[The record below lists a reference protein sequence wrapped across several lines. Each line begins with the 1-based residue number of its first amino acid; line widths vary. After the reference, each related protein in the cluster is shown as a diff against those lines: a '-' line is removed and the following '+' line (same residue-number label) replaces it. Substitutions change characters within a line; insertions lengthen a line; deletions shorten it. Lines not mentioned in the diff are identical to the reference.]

1 MIIWPLHSPLTPSS
15 LAIGISSLMLSSTN
29 TRFLS
34 LPSYTHP
41 SLPLYP
47 FILFSSFR
55 FINRL
60 LQQCKLIM
68 KQYYEGN
75 LADCL
80 IHLYPDIGLQKPK
93 FNKRKPLPL
102 SLSLSLSPSLSFPS
116 LPFPSS
122 LQLTLLIKMHKVSCV
137 ECSRGL
143 QEQKEENQV
152 ALSSGTPSITRSCLH
167 SRYYFSSSS
176 FYILFYILY

>member
-1 MIIWPLHSPLTPSS
+1 MKRAEESALIIWPLHSPLTPSS

-47 FILFSSFR
+47 FILFSSLR

-60 LQQCKLIM
+60 IQQCKLIM

-93 FNKRKPLPL
+93 FNKRKPLPP
-102 SLSLSLSPSLSFPS
+102 SPSLRPLLPFPS
-116 LPFPSS
+116 LPFLSSS
-122 LQLTLLIKMHKVSCV
+122 LF
-137 ECSRGL
+137 
-143 QEQKEENQV
+143 N
-152 ALSSGTPSITRSCLH
+152 LH
-167 SRYYFSSSS
+167 Y
-176 FYILFYILY
+176 